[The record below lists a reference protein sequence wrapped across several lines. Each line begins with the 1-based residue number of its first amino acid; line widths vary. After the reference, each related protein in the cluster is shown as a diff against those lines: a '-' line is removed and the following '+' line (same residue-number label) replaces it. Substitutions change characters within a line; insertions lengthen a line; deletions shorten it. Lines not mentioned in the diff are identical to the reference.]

1 MKKIILIVM
10 VLITLV
16 VRSQNSTDQRNTV
29 SVSGRA
35 LVDNASKS
43 YKAKVVLNMD
53 QVRYSNPDCK
63 TLEELKEKFF
73 EKLKANGFELTS
85 FRENKMEF
93 IAYGYQSDGTVFDF
107 ETSDFEKVMALT
119 KVRMTG
125 VTTTFQYKST
135 VSEAMH
141 KSLIKTAVEDAK
153 KNATL
158 VCNVI
163 NKKLG
168 GIVSISESFLNNGI
182 WYSYYNGNKDYLT
195 VQVVYE
201 IN

>member
-1 MKKIILIVM
+1 MKKIILILM
-10 VLITLV
+10 VLTTMV
-16 VRSQNSTDQRNTV
+16 TRSQNSTDQRNTV
-29 SVSGRA
+29 SVSGKV

-73 EKLKANGFELTS
+73 EKLKAKGFEPTS
-85 FRENKMEF
+85 FKENKMEF

-125 VTTTFQYKST
+125 ITTTFQYKST

-141 KSLIKTAVEDAK
+141 KSLLQKAVEDAK
-153 KNATL
+153 KNAAL
-158 VCNVI
+158 VCDVV

-168 GIVSISESFLNNGI
+168 GVVSISESFPNNDT
-182 WYSYYNGNKDYLT
+182 WYSYYSGYEDYLT
-195 VQVVYE
+195 VQLIYE